1 MSNQII
7 TEQELKFFRKKAQM
21 YMKFWQWNPVAF
33 VYMLGMARILP
44 YQADILQSIVDN
56 KRTIVRSGHGSGKTF
71 VMALAAIWWLCT
83 HWLKG
88 EGCSVIVT
96 SPSSSNLTTVFLA
109 QLSKCLDLL
118 PKYYRD
124 HFEITSEAVYQNEDT
139 RGWRLDLR
147 TARKDNPDA
156 MAGQHN
162 VLFLIDEW
170 SGVPIEIYRVI
181 EGAMSDEGSRIL
193 GIGNPIRRSGWGYE
207 AFTKNKKLWKLFH
220 INCGEYTH
228 DKEYTTVWY
237 DILGNEQIDVNNG
250 RVDPKEV
257 QKWLDISGGNTD
269 GYDFRI
275 RVAGEFPM
283 AGKNQFISLKLI
295 EPCFKTDFHE
305 GQSKAH
311 TLGLDPA
318 TSGGDDIALVHRWG
332 SNLMSVKTWQQEDTR
347 KIAYEVRDW
356 LNSEGKQYKFKF
368 IAVDAIG
375 DGKGVYD
382 SLREM
387 HESGDLK
394 NLEVVFQYKSSY
406 EANNKERFDRLRDE
420 SWSKMRDWFINEK
433 PHFSRQYTNQCEELR
448 EELVGLT
455 SDFTTHGKLKLES
468 KKDLRKRGIKSPNIA
483 DALGM
488 TFSRHD
494 DIAQPQTMDR
504 YRERLEKWRTQQTAP
519 TDWRCI

>member
-1 MSNQII
+1 
-7 TEQELKFFRKKAQM
+7 
-21 YMKFWQWNPVAF
+21 
-33 VYMLGMARILP
+33 
-44 YQADILQSIVDN
+44 
-56 KRTIVRSGHGSGKTF
+56 
-71 VMALAAIWWLCT
+71 
-83 HWLKG
+83 
-88 EGCSVIVT
+88 
-96 SPSSSNLTTVFLA
+96 
-109 QLSKCLDLL
+109 
-118 PKYYRD
+118 
-124 HFEITSEAVYQNEDT
+124 
-139 RGWRLDLR
+139 
-147 TARKDNPDA
+147 
-156 MAGQHN
+156 
-162 VLFLIDEW
+162 
-170 SGVPIEIYRVI
+170 
-181 EGAMSDEGSRIL
+181 
-193 GIGNPIRRSGWGYE
+193 
-207 AFTKNKKLWKLFH
+207 
-220 INCGEYTH
+220 
-228 DKEYTTVWY
+228 
-237 DILGNEQIDVNNG
+237 
-250 RVDPKEV
+250 
-257 QKWLDISGGNTD
+257 
-269 GYDFRI
+269 
-275 RVAGEFPM
+275 M